1 MKNRLNTG
9 GAAKKIALVGIAAAT
24 IECGKLALAFLPNV
38 EVVTLLTA
46 LYGYVFGLYGV
57 LASVVFVCIEP
68 LIWGV
73 NTWVVLYFVYWPLV
87 SIVFLVFG
95 KIGLKNRWLLASA
108 AVFLTAFF
116 GLLSAL
122 IDVGLF
128 SGYFDNFL
136 YRFSIYYLRGI
147 PFYIAQIVTN
157 AVLFPLLF
165 EPLAEKLGIIKKRFI
180 F

>member
-1 MKNRLNTG
+1 MKKRSLMG

-46 LYGYVFGLYGV
+46 LYGYAFGGLGV
-57 LASVVFVCIEP
+57 LAALVFVCIEP

-87 SIVFLVFG
+87 AVIFWVFG
-95 KIGLKNRWLLASA
+95 RIKLKNRWIIAAS
-108 AVFLTAFF
+108 AVFLTVIF
-116 GLLSAL
+116 GLLSAFVE
-122 IDVGLF
+122 IGLF
-128 SGYFDNFL
+128 SGYFDRFW
-136 YRFSIYYLRGI
+136 YRFGIYYLRGI
-147 PFYIAQIVTN
+147 PFYVAQIATN

-165 EPLAEKLGIIKKRFI
+165 PLLSKKLSLLKHRFM
-180 F
+180 

>member
-1 MKNRLNTG
+1 MKNRSLMG

-46 LYGYVFGLYGV
+46 LYGYAFGGLGV
-57 LASVVFVCIEP
+57 LASLVFVCIEP

-87 SIVFLVFG
+87 AVIFWVFG
-95 KIGLKNRWLLASA
+95 RIRLKNRWIIAASA
-108 AVFLTAFF
+108 VLLTVIF
-116 GLLSAL
+116 GLLSAFVE
-122 IDVGLF
+122 IGLF
-128 SGYFDNFL
+128 SGYFDRFW
-136 YRFSIYYLRGI
+136 YRFGIYYLRGI
-147 PFYIAQIVTN
+147 PFYVAQIATN

-165 EPLAEKLGIIKKRFI
+165 PLLSKKLSLLKHRFM
-180 F
+180 